1 MARKFQDNFQR
12 LGIPHFGELDLF
24 SKKILIQEEQIE
36 LATQAAMKATSLE
49 ILKPEPPKN
58 PMKDLFDVLFDTIFP
73 IFLCTPRESR
83 IRSMDPGD

>member
-1 MARKFQDNFQR
+1 
-12 LGIPHFGELDLF
+12 
-24 SKKILIQEEQIE
+24 
-36 LATQAAMKATSLE
+36 MKATLLE

-83 IRSMDPGD
+83 IRSMDPSGRLRGGGSKQVEELRQREEEEEQMST